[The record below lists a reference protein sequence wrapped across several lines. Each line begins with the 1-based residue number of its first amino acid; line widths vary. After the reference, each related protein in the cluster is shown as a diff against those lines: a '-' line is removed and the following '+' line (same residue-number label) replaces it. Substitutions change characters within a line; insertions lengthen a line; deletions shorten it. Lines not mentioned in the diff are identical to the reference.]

1 MEYVLPAILV
11 LGVILLV
18 IAWLMVII
26 AGFRNH
32 PVTGLVALVPGL
44 NWLIMPSIWHRAGA
58 WAITGLVGFVIA
70 AGAWFFGGADQLTR
84 HTKALTAQVA
94 LPGSPVVPNAS
105 AAPTPAAAVSPVP
118 ASTATT
124 PATETVT
131 VPIPQAAHAGNA
143 SAPAQVAQQ
152 AASTPLTLP
161 AASATTTPAKP
172 EVDANKPAPPL
183 APVQDLPSAALY
195 QLVFEDIK
203 LDQLKNSQGK
213 YVRLMQ
219 ADGHK
224 REGKIQSVN
233 GEEIMLEERMEKGSA
248 TLPIKLATIRQAAV
262 MTKKQGK

>member
-70 AGAWFFGGADQLTR
+70 VGAWFFGGADQLTR

-94 LPGSPVVPNAS
+94 LPGSPVVPTAS
-105 AAPTPAAAVSPVP
+105 AATTPAAVSPAP
-118 ASTATT
+118 APTATT

-131 VPIPQAAHAGNA
+131 VPIPQAVHTGNA
-143 SAPAQVAQQ
+143 SAPVQVAQQ
-152 AASTPLTLP
+152 AATTPLALP
-161 AASATTTPAKP
+161 TASTTTTAKP

-233 GEEIMLEERMEKGSA
+233 GEEIMLEERLEKGSA

>member
-94 LPGSPVVPNAS
+94 LPGSPVVPTAS
-105 AAPTPAAAVSPVP
+105 AATTPAAVSPAP

-152 AASTPLTLP
+152 AATTPLTLP
-161 AASATTTPAKP
+161 AASTTTTPAKP

-233 GEEIMLEERMEKGSA
+233 GEEIMLEERLEKGSA
-248 TLPIKLATIRQAAV
+248 TLPIKLATIRHAAV